1 MSVKNKMKKESAQKK
16 IKRGAIMAGVAV
28 GMGATFILSSVISL
42 FSKGAERREERK
54 EKKEKT
60 AGKGSGKGLDY
71 SL

>member
-54 EKKEKT
+54 KKT
-60 AGKGSGKGLDY
+60 ADKSSGKGLDY

>member
-54 EKKEKT
+54 D
-60 AGKGSGKGLDY
+60 S
-71 SL
+71 